1 MALKKWH
8 NSTMTPIIL
17 ATLNARYFHSSLG
30 LRYLLANMGELQAD
44 TAIREFIIDA
54 RPIDVAEKLLLEKP
68 RIIGLSVY
76 IWNIEQT
83 TQLVA
88 MLKQVSPETVIVLGG
103 PEVSFE
109 QDQQPIAEL
118 ADYVICGAADL
129 EFAVL
134 CRQLLADK
142 PPPRKIINAIPFK
155 LSELTLPYRLYSDE
169 DIANRLIYVEAS
181 RGCPFKCEF
190 CLSALDK
197 SAKAFDQQ
205 LFLGEMKILYERG
218 ARHFKF
224 IDRTFNL
231 KIKDSIRIME
241 FFLERMSD
249 DLFLHFELIP
259 DHLPEALK
267 EMIQRFPEGALQFE
281 IGIQSFNP
289 EVQALISRK
298 QDNEKSVENLGWI
311 RNYSNAHI
319 HADLIIGLPGEDV
332 TSFAQGFNQ
341 LAVLNPHEIQ
351 VGILKRLRGTP
362 LVRHTDEYA
371 MRYNPNPPYN
381 ILSTD
386 RIDFITMQRLNR
398 FARYWDM
405 ISNSGRFK
413 KAMEHVLADNAFE
426 GFMQLSDWLFAETGQ
441 THRLALKRLFE
452 LLYRYLT
459 EIVGVSS
466 EAATEVLR
474 QDHQASG
481 LSSMPAFLI
490 EQQSLQQKRS
500 AKRSL
505 ESRQARHREAG

>member
-1 MALKKWH
+1 
-8 NSTMTPIIL
+8 MTPIL
-17 ATLNARYFHSSLG
+17 LTTLNARYFHSSLG
-30 LRYLLANMGELQAD
+30 LRYLLANMAELQDD

-54 RPIDVAEKLLLEKP
+54 RPIDVAETLLQEQP

-76 IWNIEQT
+76 IWNVEQT

-88 MLKQVSPETVIVLGG
+88 LLKQVSPETIIVLGG

-109 QDQQPIAEL
+109 QGQQAIVEL

-129 EFAVL
+129 EFAAL
-134 CRQLLADK
+134 CRQLLAGER
-142 PPPRKIINAIPFK
+142 PAPKIIQALPFD
-155 LSELTLPYRLYSDE
+155 LSQLTLPYRLYSDE
-169 DIANRLIYVEAS
+169 DIAQRLIYVEAS

-197 SAKAFDQQ
+197 TAKPFDQP
-205 LFLGEMKILYERG
+205 LFLDEMRLLYERG

-231 KIKDSIRIME
+231 KIEHSIRIME
-241 FFLERMSD
+241 FFLERLSD
-249 DLFLHFELIP
+249 ELFLHFELIP
-259 DHLPEALK
+259 DHLPAALQD
-267 EMIQRFPEGALQFE
+267 MIQRFPAGALQFE

-298 QDNEKSVENLGWI
+298 QDNEKSTANLTWI
-311 RNYSNAHI
+311 RQHSQAHI
-319 HADLIIGLPGEDV
+319 HADLIVGLPGEDMA
-332 TSFAQGFNQ
+332 SFAQGFNR
-341 LAVLNPHEIQ
+341 LVALKPHEIQ

-362 LVRHTDEYA
+362 LARHTEVYQ

-386 RIDFITMQRLNR
+386 RIDFLTMQRLNR

-413 KAMEHVLADNAFE
+413 NTIPLILADNPFA
-426 GFMQLSDWLFAETGQ
+426 GFIQLSDWLYAETGQ
-441 THRLALKRLFE
+441 THRLALKRLYE
-452 LLYRYLT
+452 LLHRYLT
-459 EIVGVSS
+459 QTAGISHAIAVER
-466 EAATEVLR
+466 LR

-481 LSSMPAFLI
+481 MNAMPAFLLDQTI
-490 EQQSLQQKRS
+490 VPRKISSQRS
-500 AKRSL
+500 QD
-505 ESRQARHREAG
+505 SRQARHRQAAKL